1 MMMLMSTGQ
10 KSEVKEV
17 GVFTPKMEKIGSLGA
32 GDVGYIVSNVKD
44 TSEIKTGDTITLSQR
59 PATEMLPGYKEVRPM
74 VFCGLYPVDT
84 SDYEKLK
91 AALGRLRLNDAAFVY
106 SSESSVALGFGFRC
120 GFLGLL
126 HMEIIQ
132 ERIRREHDV
141 DIISTY
147 PSVVYKVVKH
157 GGDVIE
163 VDNPVNLPD
172 PGTIEE
178 IREPTINRP
187 GLALSGFFSYFAEK
201 RVQVLGAAENTYLK
215 SLSPKLRVKR
225 FRALCEQ
232 KIPCVVI
239 SRGAHLDDA
248 LMAVAQNE
256 EIAVFRTPMITMK
269 FINAATIALEV
280 DFSPTVTEFGSM
292 VDILGIGVLIRGVS
306 GIGKSESVLQLI
318 ERGYSLVADDVTR
331 ITSLEGREL
340 MATAPQVTRYHME
353 VRGIGIINVAS
364 VFGIGAIRVEKRL
377 DLVVT
382 LKDWSDT
389 EEVDRTGLD
398 REFYEIL
405 DIKVPHVT
413 IPVRPGRDLARLI
426 EVAAM
431 DQKLKSLG
439 SNAALEFNTK
449 LLNLME
455 TKSPDGI
462 A

>member
-1 MMMLMSTGQ
+1 MPDGPTAQ
-10 KSEVKEV
+10 
-17 GVFTPKMEKIGSLGA
+17 
-32 GDVGYIVSNVKD
+32 
-44 TSEIKTGDTITLSQR
+44 TITSASDQR
-59 PATEMLPGYKEVRPM
+59 KSV
-74 VFCGLYPVDT
+74 PVVT
-84 SDYEKLK
+84 VESFFNTHGEKL
-91 AALGRLRLNDAAFVY
+91 ALRLEGPRV
-106 SSESSVALGFGFRC
+106 GFYR
-120 GFLGLL
+120 
-126 HMEIIQ
+126 
-132 ERIRREHDV
+132 
-141 DIISTY
+141 
-147 PSVVYKVVKH
+147 K
-157 GGDVIE
+157 
-163 VDNPVNLPD
+163 
-172 PGTIEE
+172 

-239 SRGAHLDDA
+239 SRGAHVDDA
-248 LMAVAQNE
+248 LMAVAADE
-256 EIAVFRTPMITMK
+256 EIAIFRTPMITMK

-292 VDILGIGVLIRGVS
+292 VDILGVGVLIRGVS

-340 MATAPQVTRYHME
+340 MATAPEMTRYHME

-377 DLVVT
+377 DMVVT
-382 LKDWSDT
+382 LKDWNEM

-405 DIKVPHVT
+405 DIKVPHIT

-455 TKSPDGI
+455 KKNPDGI

>member
-1 MMMLMSTGQ
+1 MAEEPGTQTITSSSDQQ
-10 KSEVKEV
+10 KSVPIVTVESFYNSHAENLQMKLEGPRV
-17 GVFTPKMEKIGSLGA
+17 GFHRK
-32 GDVGYIVSNVKD
+32 
-44 TSEIKTGDTITLSQR
+44 
-59 PATEMLPGYKEVRPM
+59 
-74 VFCGLYPVDT
+74 
-84 SDYEKLK
+84 
-91 AALGRLRLNDAAFVY
+91 
-106 SSESSVALGFGFRC
+106 
-120 GFLGLL
+120 
-126 HMEIIQ
+126 
-132 ERIRREHDV
+132 
-141 DIISTY
+141 
-147 PSVVYKVVKH
+147 
-157 GGDVIE
+157 
-163 VDNPVNLPD
+163 
-172 PGTIEE
+172 

-187 GLALSGFFSYFAEK
+187 GLALSGFYTYFAEK
-201 RVQVLGAAENTYLK
+201 RVQVLGAAEHSYLK
-215 SLSPKLRVKR
+215 SLASKLRVKR
-225 FRALCEQ
+225 FRKLCER
-232 KIPCVVI
+232 KIPCLVI
-239 SRGAHLDDA
+239 SRGFRLAPELVGVTA
-248 LMAVAQNE
+248 EAK
-256 EIAVFRTPMITMK
+256 IAVFRTPMITMK

-292 VDILGIGVLIRGVS
+292 VDILGVGVLIRGVS

-340 MATAPQVTRYHME
+340 MATAPKMTRYHME

-377 DLVVT
+377 DMVVT
-382 LKDWSDT
+382 LKDWNEM

-398 REFYEIL
+398 RELYEIL

-455 TKSPDGI
+455 KKNPDGI

>member
-1 MMMLMSTGQ
+1 MIKG
-10 KSEVKEV
+10 KRPFIEV
-17 GVFTPKMEKIGSLGA
+17 GEFYSRHAESLQMKL
-32 GDVGYIVSNVKD
+32 VG
-44 TSEIKTGDTITLSQR
+44 
-59 PATEMLPGYKEVRPM
+59 PANGYDRK
-74 VFCGLYPVDT
+74 
-84 SDYEKLK
+84 
-91 AALGRLRLNDAAFVY
+91 
-106 SSESSVALGFGFRC
+106 
-120 GFLGLL
+120 
-126 HMEIIQ
+126 
-132 ERIRREHDV
+132 
-141 DIISTY
+141 
-147 PSVVYKVVKH
+147 
-157 GGDVIE
+157 
-163 VDNPVNLPD
+163 
-172 PGTIEE
+172 

-187 GLALSGFFSYFAEK
+187 GLALSGFFVYFAQK

-215 SLSPKLRVKR
+215 SLSPKSRVKR

-248 LMAVAQNE
+248 LMAVAADE

-292 VDILGIGVLIRGVS
+292 VDILGVGVLIRGVS

-340 MATAPQVTRYHME
+340 MATAPEMTRYHME

-377 DLVVT
+377 DMVVT
-382 LKDWSDT
+382 LKDWNEM

-405 DIKVPHVT
+405 DIKVPHIT

-455 TKSPDGI
+455 KKNPDGI